1 MSWTT
6 PSDLRAQVERL
17 WERGELLREAAIGWP
32 LRLRLRGPGSSELAE
47 RFEAVREWVA
57 ALRAQRHVRLEW
69 REVMHRVLGRQQL
82 PAEVWIDSRADALA
96 LIGRVR
102 DAGRFDALRAET
114 SARLPALLPWLEKRP
129 LQALA
134 LIEAWPRLL
143 AVVDWLRAHPRPGVY
158 LRQVDAPGVDSKF
171 IEAQRGVLTELLDL
185 ALPPGA
191 IDTTAASAGGFARRY
206 GFRDKPSRI
215 RLRTLDPS
223 LALLHGVHGCV
234 DVSLEAQT
242 FAALELPVE
251 RVYIT
256 ENETNYLAFPAL
268 PRALVIF
275 GAGYGWESLAAA
287 RWLAT
292 REIHYWGDID
302 THGFAILDALR
313 AHFPHARSLLMDRAT
328 LLAHEAHW
336 GEEASPVRRELG
348 RLTAAEAALY
358 QDLVDDRIRPRL
370 RLEQERIRYG
380 ELLLELASDRQVS

>member
-6 PSDLRAQVERL
+6 PADLRAQVERL
-17 WERGELLREAAIGWP
+17 WERGELLREGAIAWP
-32 LRLRLRGPGSSELAE
+32 LRLRLRGPTGSELAE

-57 ALRAQRHVRLEW
+57 ALRALRHVRLEW
-69 REVMHRVLGRQQL
+69 RELMHRVLGRQQL
-82 PAEVWIDSRADALA
+82 PAGVWVDSRADALT

-102 DAGRFDALRAET
+102 DAARFDALRAET
-114 SARLPALLPWLEKRP
+114 SARLPALHPWLEKRP

-134 LIEAWPRLL
+134 LVESWPRLL

-171 IEAQRGVLTELLDL
+171 IEAHRGVLAELLDL
-185 ALPPGA
+185 ALPPEA
-191 IDTTAASAGGFARRY
+191 IDTTTTGVGGFARRY
-206 GFRDKPSRI
+206 GFRDKPVRI

-223 LALLHGVHGCV
+223 LSLLSGIRGGV
-234 DVSLEAQT
+234 DVSLDAEA
-242 FAALELPVE
+242 FAALDLPAE
-251 RVYIT
+251 RIYIT

-275 GAGYGWESLAAA
+275 GAGYGWESLTAA

-313 AHFPHARSLLMDRAT
+313 AQVPQVQSLLMDRAT

-336 GEEASPVRRELG
+336 GEETSPVRRELG
-348 RLTAAEAALY
+348 RLTSEEAALY
-358 QDLVDDRIRPRL
+358 RDLVEDRIRPRL
-370 RLEQERIRYG
+370 RLEQERIRFG
-380 ELLLELASDRQVS
+380 FLRRALGVS

>member
-6 PSDLRAQVERL
+6 PADLRAQVERL
-17 WERGELLREAAIGWP
+17 WERGELLREGAIAWP
-32 LRLRLRGPGSSELAE
+32 LRLRLRGPTGSELAE

-57 ALRAQRHVRLEW
+57 ALRALRHVRLEW
-69 REVMHRVLGRQQL
+69 RELMHRVLGRQQL
-82 PAEVWIDSRADALA
+82 PAGVWVDSRADALT

-102 DAGRFDALRAET
+102 DAARFDALRAET

-129 LQALA
+129 LPALA
-134 LIEAWPRLL
+134 LIESWPQLM

-171 IEAQRGVLTELLDL
+171 IEAHRGVLAELLDL
-185 ALPPGA
+185 ALPPEA
-191 IDTTAASAGGFARRY
+191 IDTTTTGVGGFARRY
-206 GFRDKPSRI
+206 GFRDKPVRI

-223 LALLHGVHGCV
+223 LSLLSGIRGGV
-234 DVSLEAQT
+234 DVSLDAEA
-242 FAALELPVE
+242 FAALDLPAE
-251 RVYIT
+251 RIYIT

-275 GAGYGWESLAAA
+275 GAGYGWESLTAA

-313 AHFPHARSLLMDRAT
+313 AHVPQVQSLLMDRAT

-336 GEEASPVRRELG
+336 GEETSPVRRELG
-348 RLTAAEAALY
+348 RLSSEEAALY
-358 QDLVDDRIRPRL
+358 RDLVEDRIRPRL

-380 ELLLELASDRQVS
+380 FLKRALGVS

>member
-6 PSDLRAQVERL
+6 PADLRAQVERL
-17 WERGELLREAAIGWP
+17 WERGDLLREAAIEWP
-32 LRLRLRGPGSSELAE
+32 LRLRLRGPSSSELAE
-47 RFEAVREWVA
+47 RFEAVREWVS
-57 ALRAQRHVRLEW
+57 ALRALRHLRLEW
-69 REVMHRVLGRQQL
+69 RELMHRVLGRQQL
-82 PAEVWIDSRADALA
+82 PAEVWVDSRSEALA

-134 LIEAWPRLL
+134 LVESWPQLL

-171 IEAQRGVLTELLDL
+171 IEAHRGVLTELLDL
-185 ALPPGA
+185 ALPA
-191 IDTTAASAGGFARRY
+191 ESIDAAATGVAGFARRY
-206 GFRDKPSRI
+206 GFRDKPVRI

-223 LALLHGVHGCV
+223 LSLVSGIHGSV
-234 DVSLEAQT
+234 DVSLDAEA
-242 FAALELPVE
+242 FAALDLPVE
-251 RVYIT
+251 RIYIT

-268 PRALVIF
+268 PRALLIF

-313 AHFPHARSLLMDRAT
+313 AHFPQAQSLLMDRAT

-336 GEEASPVRRELG
+336 GEETSPVRRELG
-348 RLTAAEAALY
+348 RLSSEEAALY
-358 QDLVDDRIRPRL
+358 RDLAEDRIRPRL
-370 RLEQERIRYG
+370 RLEQERIRFG
-380 ELLLELASDRQVS
+380 FLGRVLGVS

>member
-17 WERGELLREAAIGWP
+17 WERGELLRESAIEFP
-32 LRLRLRGPGSSELAE
+32 LRLRLRGPTSSELAE
-47 RFEAVREWVA
+47 RFEAVRDWVA
-57 ALRAQRHVRLEW
+57 ALRAQRHLRLEW

-82 PAEVWIDSRADALA
+82 PAEVWVDRRADALT

-102 DAGRFDALRAET
+102 AAADFDALRAET

-143 AVVDWLRAHPRPGVY
+143 AVVDWLRAHLRPGVY

-171 IEAQRGVLTELLDL
+171 IEAHRGVLAELLDL
-185 ALPPGA
+185 ALPPEA
-191 IDTTAASAGGFARRY
+191 IDTTSTGVGGFARRY
-206 GFRDKPSRI
+206 GFRDKPARI

-223 LALLHGVHGCV
+223 LSLLSGIHGSV
-234 DVSLEAQT
+234 DVSLDAEA
-242 FAALELPVE
+242 FAALDLPVE
-251 RVYIT
+251 RIYIT

-268 PRALVIF
+268 PRAIVIF
-275 GAGYGWESLAAA
+275 GAGYGWESLADA
-287 RWLAT
+287 RWLSA

-313 AHFPHARSLLMDRAT
+313 AHFPQVQALLMDRAT

-336 GEEASPVRRELG
+336 GEETSPVRRALG
-348 RLTAAEAALY
+348 RLRSEEAALY
-358 QDLVDDRIRPRL
+358 RDLVEDRIRPRL
-370 RLEQERIRYG
+370 RLEQERIRFG
-380 ELLLELASDRQVS
+380 FLAKALEVS